1 MMIVLKF
8 GGAVLNEQVG
18 FLSMVD
24 IIKQRTDKCI
34 IVISA
39 FSDITRSLD
48 SSMQL
53 ALKGNIDSAMNIID
67 DIMTYHRNLATSLS
81 ISPTV
86 LETGFLQVESLLKR
100 LLKGISLTRE
110 ISAKTRDLFLSQGEE
125 IAVVFI
131 NELLISKNIETHL
144 LDARKIIVTD
154 NTHGH
159 AKPIEYHIQYRLQ
172 EDVIPL
178 FEQHDVMIIAG
189 FIGSNEHG
197 ETTTMGYESS
207 NLTASVLGSILHADE
222 IQIWTDV
229 AGIRSVDP
237 KLCANNIPIRKI
249 SFNLANIL
257 ANNGSKLLHH
267 WMIDLP
273 KKYNIPVS
281 IRNAYDSNG
290 EYTIINDEETSTIPT
305 IFIVTDSKPI
315 SSQALL
321 TIITTNSDIIHS
333 LYEYCAN
340 KVNHQLQLSTYV
352 TPYLHTLSM
361 NDSLLQDV
369 IERLHNF
376 IEDKH
381 ETSS

>member
-1 MMIVLKF
+1 MIVLKF
-8 GGAVLNEQVG
+8 GGAVLNEQIG

-24 IIKQRTDKCI
+24 IVKQSTDKCI

-53 ALKGNIDSAMNIID
+53 ALKGNIDSAMNIIED
-67 DIMTYHRNLATSLS
+67 VMTYHRNLATSLS
-81 ISPTV
+81 ISATV
-86 LETGFLQVESLLKR
+86 LENCFLQVDSLLKR

-125 IAVVFI
+125 IAVAFI
-131 NELLISKNIETHL
+131 KELFISKNIESHV

-154 NTHGH
+154 NIHGH

-290 EYTIINDEETSTIPT
+290 EYTLINDEETSTIPT
-305 IFIVTDSKPI
+305 IFIVIDSKPLH
-315 SSQALL
+315 SQALL

-333 LYEYCAN
+333 LYKYCAS
-340 KVNHQLQLSTYV
+340 KVNHQIQLSTFI
-352 TPYLHTLSM
+352 TPYLHTLSL
-361 NDSLLQDV
+361 NDSLVQDI

>member
-67 DIMTYHRNLATSLS
+67 DIMTYHRNLTTSLS

-125 IAVVFI
+125 IAVAFI
-131 NELLISKNIETHL
+131 KELFISKNIESHL

-237 KLCANNIPIRKI
+237 KLCAYNIPIRKI

-290 EYTIINDEETSTIPT
+290 EYTLINDEETSTIPT

-321 TIITTNSDIIHS
+321 TIITTNTDIIHS

-361 NDSLLQDV
+361 NDTLLQDV

>member
-1 MMIVLKF
+1 MIVLKF

-24 IIKQRTDKCI
+24 IVKQSTDKCI

-53 ALKGNIDSAMNIID
+53 ALKGNIDSAMNIIED
-67 DIMTYHRNLATSLS
+67 VMTYHRNLATSLS
-81 ISPTV
+81 ISATV
-86 LETGFLQVESLLKR
+86 LENCFLQVDSLLKR

-125 IAVVFI
+125 IAVAFI
-131 NELLISKNIETHL
+131 KELFISKNIESHV

-154 NTHGH
+154 NIHGH

-290 EYTIINDEETSTIPT
+290 EYTLINDEETSTIPT
-305 IFIVTDSKPI
+305 IFIVTDSKPLH
-315 SSQALL
+315 SQALL

-333 LYEYCAN
+333 LYKYCAS
-340 KVNHQLQLSTYV
+340 KVNHQIQLSTFI
-352 TPYLHTLSM
+352 TPYLHTLSL
-361 NDSLLQDV
+361 NDSLVQDI

>member
-352 TPYLHTLSM
+352 NPYLHTLSM

>member
-67 DIMTYHRNLATSLS
+67 DIMTYHRNLTTSLS

-100 LLKGISLTRE
+100 LLRGISLTRE

-125 IAVVFI
+125 IAVAFI
-131 NELLISKNIETHL
+131 KELFISKNIESHL

-237 KLCANNIPIRKI
+237 KLCANNIPIRRI

-290 EYTIINDEETSTIPT
+290 EYTLINDEETSTIPT

-321 TIITTNSDIIHS
+321 TIITTNTDIIHS

-361 NDSLLQDV
+361 NDTLLQDV

>member
-1 MMIVLKF
+1 MIVLKF
-8 GGAVLNEQVG
+8 GGAVLNEEVG

-67 DIMTYHRNLATSLS
+67 DVMTYHWNLAASLS
-81 ISPTV
+81 ISATA
-86 LETGFLQVESLLKR
+86 LETGFHQVESLFKR

-131 NELLISKNIETHL
+131 KELLSSKNIESHL

-207 NLTASVLGSILHADE
+207 NLTASILGSILHAYE

-273 KKYNIPVS
+273 KKYNVPVS

-290 EYTIINDEETSTIPT
+290 EYTLINDEEISIIPT

-315 SSQALL
+315 YSQALL
-321 TIITTNSDIIHS
+321 TIITTNSDIVHS

-340 KVNHQLQLSTYV
+340 NVNHQIQLSTFI
-352 TPYLHTLSM
+352 TPYLHTLSI
-361 NDSLLQDV
+361 NGSFVQDV

-376 IEDKH
+376 IEDKY

>member
-1 MMIVLKF
+1 MIVLKF

-67 DIMTYHRNLATSLS
+67 DIMTYHRNLTTSLS

-125 IAVVFI
+125 IAVAFI
-131 NELLISKNIETHL
+131 KELFISKNIESHL

-237 KLCANNIPIRKI
+237 KLCANNIPIRRI

-290 EYTIINDEETSTIPT
+290 EYTLINDEETSTIPT

-321 TIITTNSDIIHS
+321 TIITTNTDIIHS

-361 NDSLLQDV
+361 NDTLLQDV

>member
-125 IAVVFI
+125 IAVAFI
-131 NELLISKNIETHL
+131 KELFISKNIESHL

-237 KLCANNIPIRKI
+237 KLCANNIPIRRI

-290 EYTIINDEETSTIPT
+290 EYTLINDEETSTIPT

-321 TIITTNSDIIHS
+321 TIITTNTDIIHS

-361 NDSLLQDV
+361 NDTLLQDV